1 MKKKFFIFSDYKKN
15 KVNIS
20 SEDILNKKNII
31 YFNSINFKKNKYYKR
46 KIKKKDSIIFI
57 IKDEK
62 HKSTSDK
69 ILLLSLILEM
79 IKGLRIKNKI
89 LIFNMIAKYKNKNDK
104 FLQKLEKKIFSE
116 MIEAYNNM
124 FSLSFFFYNKMNNK
138 KKINFVDLIK
148 NKKIN

>member
-57 IKDEK
+57 IKDENGTYHEK
-62 HKSTSDK
+62 KLSETNPELIFIPKGIPAAHINIGPITGK
-69 ILLLSLILEM
+69 ILALADISWKPDNNEM
-79 IKGLRIKNKI
+79 KNVKFDDYEWEKW
-89 LIFNMIAKYKNKNDK
+89 FN
-104 FLQKLEKKIFSE
+104 S
-116 MIEAYNNM
+116 
-124 FSLSFFFYNKMNNK
+124 
-138 KKINFVDLIK
+138 
-148 NKKIN
+148 